1 MQTARADK
9 RSGAGLPL
17 KGASV
22 PLSGIDLSTID
33 ASVRPQDDLYQ
44 HVNGGWL
51 NSTVI
56 PDDRPLEG
64 TFTALRDA
72 SELAVKEI
80 IERAAARGAEATGIE
95 RKIGDLYNSFM
106 DESAV
111 EAKGL
116 DPLRARLAEVFA
128 TTSAPALV
136 ALAGRLFR
144 ADVSG
149 LFYIYPAPDA
159 GNPDRV
165 LLYTGQGGLGLP
177 DESYYREEKFAP
189 MVQSYREH
197 VQAMLGLADVADA
210 EGAAARVVALETSLA
225 SHHWDNVTLR
235 NPQKTYNLKSAA
247 EAADLFPLLADWFD
261 AAGIEPAK
269 RAELVMSTPDFFS
282 GAASLLATEP
292 LGTWQEWLA
301 MRVVSAAAPYLSS
314 AFVDTDF
321 AFYGTTLSGTPRI
334 KDRWK
339 RGVAVVEAGLGEAV
353 GQIYVADHFPEG
365 NKARMQTLV
374 ANLIAA
380 YRDSITGLDWMGE
393 ATKLEALKKLDTFR
407 AKIGY
412 PDKWIDYSAVQ
423 IDPTDLLG
431 NVERAHSADVD
442 RHLDEVGKPVDREK
456 WLMTPQTVN
465 AYYHP
470 LLNEIV
476 FPAAIL
482 QPPFFTADADDAVN
496 YGGIGAV
503 IGHEIGHGFDDQ
515 GSQYD
520 GNGLLRNWWTEDD
533 RTAFEVLTSKL
544 VAQFDALSPSAA
556 PGHNVNG
563 KLTLGENIGDLGGLA
578 IAYKAYLIS
587 LDGQEPPVLDGL
599 SGVQRFFAS
608 WAAGWRQV
616 IRNEEAI
623 RRLATDPHSPN
634 EFRTNAIAKNLDAF
648 HDAFGVTDQD
658 GMWMAPQERVSIW

>member
-1 MQTARADK
+1 M
-9 RSGAGLPL
+9 PI
-17 KGASV
+17 
-22 PLSGIDLSTID
+22 SGIALSNID
-33 ASVRPQDDLYQ
+33 RSVRPQDDLYQ
-44 HVNGGWL
+44 HVNGAWL
-51 NSTVI
+51 KDTTI

-64 TFTALRDA
+64 TFTALRDG

-80 IERAAARGAEATGIE
+80 IEEAAAKGAEASGIE
-95 RKIGDLYNSFM
+95 RKIGDLYSSFM
-106 DESAV
+106 DEAAV

-116 DPLRARLAEVFA
+116 DPIRGRLAEVFA
-128 TTSAPALV
+128 TASISELL

-189 MVQSYREH
+189 VVQSYREY
-197 VQAMLGLADVADA
+197 VGTMFGLAGVADP
-210 EGAAARVVALETSLA
+210 GNAAARVVALETALA

-235 NPQKTYNLKSAA
+235 DPQKTYNLKSAD
-247 EAADLFPLLADWFD
+247 EARELFPLLDTWFD
-261 AAGIEPAK
+261 AADIAADK
-269 RAELVMSTPDFFS
+269 REEIVVSTPDFFA
-282 GAASLLATEP
+282 GAAALLASEP
-292 LGTWQEWLA
+292 LPVWQEWLA
-301 MRVVSAAAPYLSS
+301 LRVINSAAPYLSS
-314 AFVDTDF
+314 AFVDTNF
-321 AFYGTTLSGTPRI
+321 AFYGTTISGTPRN

-339 RGVAVVEAGLGEAV
+339 RGVAVVEAALGEAV
-353 GQIYVADHFPEG
+353 GQIYVAKHFPEG
-365 NKARMQTLV
+365 HKARMQTLV
-374 ANLIAA
+374 GNLIEA
-380 YRDSITGLDWMGE
+380 YRQSISALEWMGE
-393 ATKLEALKKLDTFR
+393 DTKAEALRKLGAFR
-407 AKIGY
+407 AKIGF
-412 PDKWIDYSAVQ
+412 PDEWIDYSAVV

-431 NVERAHSADVD
+431 NVERAHNADVD
-442 RHLDEVGKPVDREK
+442 RHLDEVGKPVDHNK

-470 LLNEIV
+470 MLNEIV

-482 QPPFFTADADDAVN
+482 QPPFFTAEADDAVN

-515 GSQYD
+515 GSQFD
-520 GNGLLRNWWTEDD
+520 GTGELRNWWTEDD
-533 RTAFEVLTSKL
+533 RKAFEALTGRL
-544 VAQFDALSPSAA
+544 VDQFDALSPYAA

-563 KLTLGENIGDLGGLA
+563 KLTLGENIGDLGGLT
-578 IAYKAYLIS
+578 IAHKAYRLS

-599 SGVQRFFAS
+599 TGEQRFFAS

-616 IRNEEAI
+616 IRTEEAI

-634 EFRTNAIAKNLDAF
+634 EFRTNAIAKNLDSF
-648 HDAFGVTDQD
+648 HAAFGVTEED
-658 GMWMAPQERVSIW
+658 GMWMPPAERVSIW

>member
-1 MQTARADK
+1 
-9 RSGAGLPL
+9 
-17 KGASV
+17 V
-22 PLSGIDLSTID
+22 PLSGIALSNID
-33 ASVRPQDDLYQ
+33 SSVRPQDDLYQ
-44 HVNGGWL
+44 HVNGTWL
-51 NSTVI
+51 KSTEI

-64 TFTALRDA
+64 TFTALRDG

-80 IERAAARGAEATGIE
+80 IEDAAARGADSTGIE
-95 RKIGDLYNSFM
+95 RKIGDLYNSFL
-106 DESAV
+106 DEDGV

-116 DPLRARLAEVFA
+116 DPIRSRLAEVLA
-128 TTSAPALV
+128 TESAADLV

-144 ADVSG
+144 ADVGG

-159 GNPDRV
+159 GNPDRI

-189 MVQSYREH
+189 MVQAYQDH
-197 VQAMLGLADVADA
+197 VKTVFGLAGVTAPEDA
-210 EGAAARVVALETSLA
+210 AGRVVALETALA
-225 SHHWDNVTLR
+225 SHHWDKVTLR
-235 NPQKTYNLKSAA
+235 DPQRTYNLRTAD
-247 EAADLFPLLADWFD
+247 EATELFPLLTTWFD
-261 AAGIEPAK
+261 AAGIAPEK
-269 RAELVMSTPDFFS
+269 RAELIVSTPDFFA
-282 GAASLLATEP
+282 GAASLLESEP
-292 LGTWQEWLA
+292 LSVWQEWLA
-301 MRVVSAAAPYLSS
+301 MRVISAAAPYLSA
-314 AFVDTDF
+314 AFVDANF
-321 AFYGTTLSGTPRI
+321 AFYGTTLSGTPRN

-339 RGVAVVEAGLGEAV
+339 RGVAVVEAALGEAV
-353 GQIYVADHFPEG
+353 GQIYVARHFPG
-365 NKARMQTLV
+365 THKARMESLV
-374 ANLIAA
+374 ANLIEA
-380 YRDSITGLDWMGE
+380 YRESITGLAWMGE
-393 ATKLEALKKLDTFR
+393 DTKHEALKKLDSFR

-412 PDKWIDYSAVQ
+412 PDKWIDYSAVV
-423 IDPTDLLG
+423 IDPSDLLG

-442 RHLDEVGKPVDREK
+442 RHLDEVGKPVDRDK

-520 GNGLLRNWWTEDD
+520 GSGLLRNWWTEED
-533 RTAFEVLTSKL
+533 RTAFEALTSKL
-544 VAQFDALSPSAA
+544 VAQFEALSPTAA

-563 KLTLGENIGDLGGLA
+563 KLTLGENIGDLGGLT

-599 SGVQRFFAS
+599 TGVQRFFAS

-616 IRNEEAI
+616 MRTEEAI

-634 EFRTNAIAKNLDAF
+634 EFRTNQIAKNLDAF
-648 HDAFGVTDQD
+648 HEAFGTAEQD
-658 GMWMAPQERVSIW
+658 GMWMPVTERVSIW

>member
-1 MQTARADK
+1 M
-9 RSGAGLPL
+9 
-17 KGASV
+17 
-22 PLSGIDLSTID
+22 PLSGIDLSIFD
-33 ASVRPQDDLYQ
+33 AGVRPQDDLYQ

-51 NSTVI
+51 KSTTI

-80 IERAAARGAEATGIE
+80 IEQAADRGGEATGVE
-95 RKIGDLYNSFM
+95 RKIGDLYSSFM
-106 DESAV
+106 DEAAV

-116 DPLRARLAEVFA
+116 EPVRGRLAEVFA
-128 TTSAPALV
+128 TTSVAELI

-165 LLYTGQGGLGLP
+165 LLYTGQAGLGLP
-177 DESYYREEKFAP
+177 DESYYRVEKFAP
-189 MVQSYREH
+189 MVQSYWEH
-197 VQAMLGLADVADA
+197 VESMLVLAGVADPA
-210 EGAAARVVALETSLA
+210 DAADRVVGLETALA

-235 NPQKTYNLKSAA
+235 NPQKTYNLKSAV
-247 EAADLFPLLADWFD
+247 EAAELFPLLGAWFD
-261 AAGIEPAK
+261 AAGIAAEK
-269 RAELVMSTPDFFS
+269 RAELVVSTPDFFS
-282 GAASLLATEP
+282 GAAGLLDSEP
-292 LGTWQEWLA
+292 LAAWQDWLA
-301 MRVVSAAAPYLSS
+301 MRVISAAAPYLSTE
-314 AFVDTDF
+314 FVNTNF

-334 KDRWK
+334 RDRWK
-339 RGVAVVEAGLGEAV
+339 RGVAVVEAALGEAA
-353 GQIYVADHFPEG
+353 GQIYVARHFPDTH
-365 NKARMQTLV
+365 KARMQTLV

-380 YRDSITGLDWMGE
+380 YRGSISDLAWMG
-393 ATKLEALKKLDTFR
+393 ADTKLEALKKLDSFG
-407 AKIGY
+407 AKIGF
-412 PDKWIDYSAVQ
+412 PDQWIDYADVD
-423 IDPTDLLG
+423 IVPGDLLG

-520 GNGLLRNWWTEDD
+520 GSGMLRNWWTEDD
-533 RTAFEVLTSKL
+533 RAAFEVLTSKL
-544 VAQFDALSPSAA
+544 VAQFDVLSPSAA
-556 PGHNVNG
+556 PGHTVNG

-616 IRNEEAI
+616 IRAEEAV

-634 EFRTNAIAKNLDAF
+634 EFRTNAIVRNLDAF
-648 HDAFGVTDQD
+648 HAAFGVTGQD
-658 GMWMAPQERVSIW
+658 AMWMPAEDRVSIW